1 MRKAGESFIIPKGLR
16 CRWTQPGHVKKF
28 FVIFEDASGL
38 KNEGP
43 LRTIKIDPAV
53 TLAPSTPPAAAMLRI
68 AAERGPEKSMCPT
81 DVARAVSA
89 ENWRPLLGAVR
100 QVAAELARQGKIEIL
115 RKGKPINPDEIR
127 GVIRLR
133 AIS

>member
-1 MRKAGESFIIPKGLR
+1 MNIEAI
-16 CRWTQPGHVKKF
+16 T
-28 FVIFEDASGL
+28 
-38 KNEGP
+38 
-43 LRTIKIDPAV
+43 
-53 TLAPSTPPAAAMLRI
+53 AAMLRI
-68 AAERGPEKSMCPT
+68 AAERGLAKSMCPT

>member
-1 MRKAGESFIIPKGLR
+1 MNIEAI
-16 CRWTQPGHVKKF
+16 T
-28 FVIFEDASGL
+28 
-38 KNEGP
+38 
-43 LRTIKIDPAV
+43 
-53 TLAPSTPPAAAMLRI
+53 AALLHL
-68 AAERGPEKSMCPT
+68 AAERGPEKSLCPT

-100 QVAAELARQGKIEIL
+100 KVAADLARQGKIEIL
-115 RKGKPINPDEIR
+115 RKGKPINPEEMR

>member
-1 MRKAGESFIIPKGLR
+1 MTPTA
-16 CRWTQPGHVKKF
+16 
-28 FVIFEDASGL
+28 
-38 KNEGP
+38 
-43 LRTIKIDPAV
+43 RTVAH
-53 TLAPSTPPAAAMLRI
+53 LRI

-100 QVAAELARQGKIEIL
+100 KVAADLARQGKIEIL
-115 RKGKPINPDEIR
+115 RKGKPINPDDIR

-133 AIS
+133 ATS

>member
-1 MRKAGESFIIPKGLR
+1 MDRAMNIEAI
-16 CRWTQPGHVKKF
+16 T
-28 FVIFEDASGL
+28 
-38 KNEGP
+38 
-43 LRTIKIDPAV
+43 
-53 TLAPSTPPAAAMLRI
+53 AALLHL
-68 AAERGPEKSMCPT
+68 AAERGPEKSLCPT

-100 QVAAELARQGKIEIL
+100 KVAADLARQGKIEIL
-115 RKGKPINPDEIR
+115 RKGKPINPDEMR

>member
-1 MRKAGESFIIPKGLR
+1 MNIEAI
-16 CRWTQPGHVKKF
+16 T
-28 FVIFEDASGL
+28 
-38 KNEGP
+38 
-43 LRTIKIDPAV
+43 
-53 TLAPSTPPAAAMLRI
+53 AALLHLP
-68 AAERGPEKSMCPT
+68 AERGPEKSLCPT

-100 QVAAELARQGKIEIL
+100 KVAADLARQGKIEIL
-115 RKGKPINPDEIR
+115 RKGKPINPDDMR

>member
-1 MRKAGESFIIPKGLR
+1 MNIEAITAALL
-16 CRWTQPGHVKKF
+16 H
-28 FVIFEDASGL
+28 
-38 KNEGP
+38 
-43 LRTIKIDPAV
+43 
-53 TLAPSTPPAAAMLRI
+53 LAT
-68 AAERGPEKSMCPT
+68 ERGPEKSLCPT

-100 QVAAELARQGKIEIL
+100 KVAADLARQGKIEIL
-115 RKGKPINPDEIR
+115 RKGKPINPDEMR

>member
-1 MRKAGESFIIPKGLR
+1 MDRAMNIEAITAALL
-16 CRWTQPGHVKKF
+16 H
-28 FVIFEDASGL
+28 
-38 KNEGP
+38 
-43 LRTIKIDPAV
+43 
-53 TLAPSTPPAAAMLRI
+53 LAT
-68 AAERGPEKSMCPT
+68 ERGPEKSLCPT

-100 QVAAELARQGKIEIL
+100 KVAADLARQGKIEIL
-115 RKGKPINPDEIR
+115 RKGKPINPDEMR

>member
-1 MRKAGESFIIPKGLR
+1 MNIEAI
-16 CRWTQPGHVKKF
+16 T
-28 FVIFEDASGL
+28 
-38 KNEGP
+38 
-43 LRTIKIDPAV
+43 
-53 TLAPSTPPAAAMLRI
+53 AALLHL
-68 AAERGPEKSMCPT
+68 AAERGPEKSLCPT

-100 QVAAELARQGKIEIL
+100 KVAADLARQGKIEIL
-115 RKGKPINPDEIR
+115 RKGKPINPDEMR

>member
-1 MRKAGESFIIPKGLR
+1 MNIEAI
-16 CRWTQPGHVKKF
+16 T
-28 FVIFEDASGL
+28 
-38 KNEGP
+38 
-43 LRTIKIDPAV
+43 
-53 TLAPSTPPAAAMLRI
+53 AALLQL
-68 AAERGPEKSMCPT
+68 AAERGPEKSLCPT

-100 QVAAELARQGKIEIL
+100 KVAADLARQGKIEIL
-115 RKGKPINPDEIR
+115 RKGKPINPDEMR